1 MSNNSSRRQW
11 LRNTTAAL
19 AGVSLAPAIFATE
32 KERYR
37 AEGIILLNGNENPYG
52 PSTAA
57 RKAMTESLG
66 NSNRYPDD
74 AVNTLRQQLA
84 EFNGV
89 EKENILMGA
98 GSSEIIGL
106 VLLAAGGGGYRRGYI
121 MTAEPSY
128 KIWHTQA
135 EAIGYDFIQ
144 IPLNKERKYDM
155 DKFSSY
161 QSKFNAQLF
170 YICNPNNPTGTFV
183 EPKELEDFIN
193 RSRSGHVLVDEA
205 YTEYPDI
212 PSLAQ
217 YAIKVPKVIVAKT
230 FSKIYGLAG
239 ARIGYAIAHSETIKR
254 LASIQAW
261 PNANVSMA
269 TAAAASAALKDQG
282 FVKDCREKAGLAR
295 QMCYDC
301 FKQLSLEYIPS
312 HTNFILF
319 NIDKITGDFTKRM
332 EAKNI
337 FVQFRNHFGGK
348 WCRVT
353 MGTID
358 EMKIFC
364 SVLKSIAG

>member
-1 MSNNSSRRQW
+1 MSNNSSRREW

-19 AGVSLAPAIFATE
+19 AGISLAPTIFATE

-52 PSTAA
+52 PSDAA
-57 RKAMTESLG
+57 RKAMTEAVG

-74 AVNTLRQQLA
+74 AVHALRQQLA

-106 VLLAAGGGGYRRGYI
+106 VLLAVGGGNRRGYI

-135 EAIGYDFIQ
+135 EVIGYDFIQ
-144 IPLNKERKYDM
+144 IPLNKERKYDL

-183 EPKELEDFIN
+183 EPKKLEDFIN
-193 RSRSGHVLVDEA
+193 NSRSGHVLVDEA

-239 ARIGYAIAHSETIKR
+239 ARIGYAIAHPETIKK
-254 LASIQAW
+254 LASLQAW
-261 PNANVSMA
+261 PNANVSMVTA
-269 TAAAASAALKDQG
+269 TAASAALKDQE
-282 FVKDCREKAGLAR
+282 FVKDCREKAALAR

-301 FKQLSLEYIPS
+301 FKELSLEYIPS
-312 HTNFILF
+312 HANFILF
-319 NIDKITGDFTKRM
+319 NIDKVTGDFTKRM
-332 EAKNI
+332 EEKKI

-348 WCRVT
+348 WCRVS

-358 EMKIFC
+358 EMKAFC
-364 SVLKSIAG
+364 TAIKEIA